1 MGKRNAFSYLVFFI
15 ALVAQIIDYLIEYV
29 IKSIDQNYYYDHFL
43 QWTLLLIVGGPI
55 IGIVLALYAKRG
67 NHRWIAI
74 ALNVSILIAFGP
86 LALLNLWIMTF
97 GIW

>member
-1 MGKRNAFSYLVFFI
+1 MDKLNAFSYLVFI
-15 ALVAQIIDYLIEYV
+15 MALAAQITDYIIEYA
-29 IKSIDQNYYYDHFL
+29 IKSIAQNYYYDYFL
-43 QWTLLLIVGGPI
+43 QWTLLIIVGGPI
-55 IGIVLALYAKRG
+55 IGLLLALYAKRG

-74 ALNVSILIAFGP
+74 VLNASILIAFGP